1 MGTPEFSEVVL
12 ERLVLSG
19 YNIVACFTK
28 PDKPS
33 GRHMVLTASPVKKAA
48 LSHNIPVYQPASL
61 RNPECETLIQSLT
74 PDLIVTAA
82 YGKILP
88 ESILMIP
95 VRGCLNVHA
104 SLLPKY
110 RGAAPIQWSILNG
123 ETETGITIMMM
134 DKGMDTGDILTQ
146 DVCAISESI
155 NSSELTVCL
164 ASIGA
169 ELLIQTIP
177 GFLSGEI
184 IPVPQ
189 IHSEATYAPPILKD
203 QGLINWNTTSQLIHN
218 QIRGLS
224 DWPGAST
231 LYRGSRLKVHC
242 SALPVDSSQY
252 INDFRQAHGEPTAG
266 TILCAKKDIIAVM
279 CQDSCLLLT
288 CIQPESCRRMNASEC
303 AHNFKVSDVLGGE
316 V

>member
-1 MGTPEFSEVVL
+1 MGTPDFSKTVL
-12 ERLVLSG
+12 ESLILSG
-19 YNIVACFTK
+19 FNIVACFSQ

-33 GRHMVLTASPVKKAA
+33 GRHMLMTASPVKTAA
-48 LSHNIPVYQPASL
+48 LSHNIPVYQPASM
-61 RNPECETLIQSLT
+61 RDPESTTLIQSLS
-74 PDLIVTAA
+74 PDLIITAA

-88 ESILMIP
+88 ESILEIP
-95 VRGCLNVHA
+95 GRGCLNVHA

-134 DKGMDTGDILTQ
+134 DKGMDTGDILSQ
-146 DVCAISESI
+146 SICKISDSVT
-155 NSSELTVCL
+155 SSELTGKL
-164 ASIGA
+164 AILGA
-169 ELLIQTIP
+169 ELLIETIP

-184 IPVPQ
+184 LPVSQ
-189 IHSEATYAPPILKD
+189 IHSEATYAPPIRKE
-203 QGLINWNTTSQLIHN
+203 QGLINWNTPSQVIHN

-231 LYRGSRLKVHC
+231 SYRGSRLKVHC
-242 SALPVDSSQY
+242 SALPVDSSRY
-252 INDFRQAHGEPTAG
+252 IEDYKQAHGEPKPG

-288 CIQPESCRRMNASEC
+288 CIQPESCRRLNASEC
-303 AHNFKVSDVLGGE
+303 AHNFNVSDVLGGE
-316 V
+316 K